1 MKSLLYNSFE
11 NVYPYKYL
19 DTLDVG
25 KSVHHHT
32 IQIN

>member
-1 MKSLLYNSFE
+1 MVCGF
-11 NVYPYKYL
+11 
-19 DTLDVG
+19 DFG

>member
-1 MKSLLYNSFE
+1 MF
-11 NVYPYKYL
+11 
-19 DTLDVG
+19 DIG

>member
-1 MKSLLYNSFE
+1 MLPMIVLETDTGKHQHF
-11 NVYPYKYL
+11 YL
-19 DTLDVG
+19 FDVG